1 MPDFDAIIIGGGPAG
16 LTAGIYLA
24 RGKRRTLLIE
34 KEGFGGNVKNI
45 EMVENYPGFSPGVSG
60 AHLAAEMFDQAMTQ
74 GLQTETGEVAGIE
87 LYSSSKW
94 VSCSGGKGYTSK
106 LVIVA
111 TGSRYKKLG
120 VPGEDSFYGKGI
132 INCALCDGGHFNGK
146 IVAVCGGGDTG
157 ITEALYMS
165 KIASKVILL
174 EIKPALTGT
183 AVLKER
189 VAANHQIEVK
199 CSTKLESISGNQ
211 TVEAIE
217 ISNVQT
223 GKKEIV
229 KVDGILVAVGLDPN
243 TDFLKD
249 ILPLDEKLQV
259 KVNEKM
265 ETEIPGIFAVG
276 DVRHNSLK
284 QISNAVGDGAA
295 AAIYAEKLLQ
305 EQG

>member
-1 MPDFDAIIIGGGPAG
+1 MPDFEAIIIGGGPAG
-16 LTAGIYLA
+16 LTAGLYLA
-24 RGKRRTLLIE
+24 RAKRRTLLIE

-45 EMVENYPGFSPGVSG
+45 EIVENYPGFSLGVSG
-60 AHLAAEMFDQAMTQ
+60 AHLAAEMFDQAVKQ
-74 GLQTETGEVAGIE
+74 GLQTETAEVAGIE

-94 VSCSGGKGYTSK
+94 VNCSGGKGYTSRV
-106 LVIVA
+106 VIVA

-120 VPGEDSFYGKGI
+120 VAGEDDFKGKGL
-132 INCALCDGGHFNGK
+132 INCALCDGAHFNGK

-165 KIASKVILL
+165 KIASKVILI
-174 EIKPALTGT
+174 EVKPGLTGT

-189 VAANHQIEVK
+189 VAANSHIEVK
-199 CSTKLESISGNQ
+199 CSTKLESIRGHQS
-211 TVEAIE
+211 VEAIE
-217 ISNVQT
+217 LSNVQT

-243 TDFLKD
+243 TDFLRD
-249 ILPLDEKLQV
+249 ILPLDDKLQV
-259 KVNEKM
+259 MVNEKM

-276 DVRHNSLK
+276 DVRQNSLK
-284 QISNAVGDGAA
+284 QIANAIGDGAT
-295 AAIYAEKLLQ
+295 AAINTEKLLQ

>member
-16 LTAGIYLA
+16 LTAGLYLA
-24 RGKRRTLLIE
+24 RAKRRTLLIE
-34 KEGFGGNVKNI
+34 KEGVGGNVKNI
-45 EMVENYPGFSPGVSG
+45 EMVENYPGFSSGVSG
-60 AHLAAEMFDQAMTQ
+60 AHLAAEMFDQAVKQ
-74 GLQTETGEVAGIE
+74 GLQTETGEVSGIE

-94 VSCSGGKGYTSK
+94 VSCSNGKGNTSRV
-106 LVIVA
+106 VIVA

-120 VPGEDSFYGKGI
+120 VPGEDNFSGRGI
-132 INCALCDGGHFNGK
+132 INCALCDGGHFYGK

-174 EIKPALTGT
+174 EVKPALTGT
-183 AVLKER
+183 AVLQER
-189 VAANHQIEVK
+189 VAANSQIEVK
-199 CSTKLESISGNQ
+199 CSTKLESISGHER
-211 TVEAIE
+211 VEAIE
-217 ISNVQT
+217 ISNIQNGMRET
-223 GKKEIV
+223 C

-243 TDFLKD
+243 TDFLRD

-259 KVNEKM
+259 TINEKM

-284 QISNAVGDGAA
+284 QITSAVGDGAM
-295 AAIYAEKLLQ
+295 AAIYAEKFLQ
-305 EQG
+305 ELG